1 MVDLGGKMMISCQSA
16 VGRQHH
22 EAVKHRLCRN
32 ARRLGRGIIPTY
44 TPCGKTV
51 QRNKRHAAN
60 WVDGK
65 LTWVAVALVVG
76 LNAVVNQRSAFWGYI
91 DFNGPQVSKSRKNK
105 KINIFAAGF
114 TIRRGSICFELTV
127 RIFFFFLDFFS
138 SSWIESEK
146 PQRHYLPSWQSLP
159 LPPDRRLCD
168 GSRTGRNKKRLKRSR
183 SCEKNV
189 EKFQAE
195 MLERLGKCSGRW
207 VQEMKQV
214 HNTW

>member
-1 MVDLGGKMMISCQSA
+1 MQCFVFLFFFGGMVDLGGKMMISCQSA

-51 QRNKRHAAN
+51 QRNKRHAPN

-105 KINIFAAGF
+105 NINIFAAGF

-127 RIFFFFLDFFS
+127 CIFFFFLDFFF
-138 SSWIESEK
+138 
-146 PQRHYLPSWQSLP
+146 
-159 LPPDRRLCD
+159 
-168 GSRTGRNKKRLKRSR
+168 
-183 SCEKNV
+183 
-189 EKFQAE
+189 FQ
-195 MLERLGKCSGRW
+195 L
-207 VQEMKQV
+207 
-214 HNTW
+214 N

>member
-1 MVDLGGKMMISCQSA
+1 MMISCQSA

-51 QRNKRHAAN
+51 QRNKRHAPN

-76 LNAVVNQRSAFWGYI
+76 LNAVVNQRSAFWGFI

-105 KINIFAAGF
+105 KIHIFAAGF
-114 TIRRGSICFELTV
+114 TIRRGSICFELSV
-127 RIFFFFLDFFS
+127 CIFFFFRRFF
-138 SSWIESEK
+138 
-146 PQRHYLPSWQSLP
+146 LPVELKVGNPNNIIYQVGSLFHFHP
-159 LPPDRRLCD
+159 
-168 GSRTGRNKKRLKRSR
+168 TGDYAMALG
-183 SCEKNV
+183 
-189 EKFQAE
+189 QAE
-195 MLERLGKCSGRW
+195 TKSD
-207 VQEMKQV
+207 
-214 HNTW
+214 